1 MESDSTQT
9 LPFRA
14 SPETFSVLL
23 PREVL
28 LLILIVPIWNYKTL
42 KKPSNNL
49 AAVRPSTLRRTTLE
63 YIICRFLSCRL
74 QTSKSVPSG
83 RGEVRSKIDVEKPI
97 TIYRKYD
104 RNMTEINIE
113 SWCFR
118 KYTIYLYLPSEE
130 RIAERGKYQIS
141 AKTTRAPRV
150 FSRALLINQRSQRLR
165 GNHSLMA
172 ALRGEW
178 KAFHENNI

>member
-1 MESDSTQT
+1 M
-9 LPFRA
+9 
-14 SPETFSVLL
+14 FSKVH
-23 PREVL
+23 
-28 LLILIVPIWNYKTL
+28 
-42 KKPSNNL
+42 NL
-49 AAVRPSTLRRTTLE
+49 F
-63 YIICRFLSCRL
+63 IHLS
-74 QTSKSVPSG
+74 
-83 RGEVRSKIDVEKPI
+83 
-97 TIYRKYD
+97 
-104 RNMTEINIE
+104 
-113 SWCFR
+113 
-118 KYTIYLYLPSEE
+118 SEE